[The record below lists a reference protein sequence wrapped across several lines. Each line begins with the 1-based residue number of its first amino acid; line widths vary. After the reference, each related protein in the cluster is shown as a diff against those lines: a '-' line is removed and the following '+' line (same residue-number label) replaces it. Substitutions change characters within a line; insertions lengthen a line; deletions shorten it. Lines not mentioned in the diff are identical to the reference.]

1 LFSKYKQFIM
11 AISKNTGIEYEI
23 ISESKT
29 RDLVHLLK
37 LYKEDKVKSKV
48 FFEFMK
54 NNSKFTSERV
64 VLYGSSS
71 NFRLVSYIRT
81 FGISKTNILY
91 NREKIVSC
99 VGLKQ
104 NRYYNYSTYSKSF
117 FSSTLYNLLNDSSG
131 GILAHGKKLL
141 LEKHPFIED
150 LLGIDGIS
158 HLSVSTILR
167 NKLYTYGKCLSHMYN
182 TSEEIAILISNNYRV
197 KNQLPTKI
205 FIKVWRVVY
214 LPVILNIE
222 KLSKEF
228 ITDKYFE
235 VCISISIK
243 LSLKIDC
250 EWDVKELREKYYE
263 RAKMLGDIMLDI
275 IPDER
280 YELCELFNKFNN
292 FSDLNPLLNK
302 HDIMSFLIRQNITY
316 KEELFS
322 TYGKECLYYVFSDTL
337 FIIRLG
343 HSWEE
348 GVFISLDGVVGFNG
362 CVVNDIFK
370 DIILKMINDFN
381 EKLVSIDYKKDRL
394 YNFYTN
400 PLVLSDVDELPF

>member
-1 LFSKYKQFIM
+1 M

-23 ISESKT
+23 ISETKT
-29 RDLVHLLK
+29 RDLVDLLK

-54 NNSKFTSERV
+54 KNSKFTSERV
-64 VLYGSSS
+64 VLYGGG

-104 NRYYNYSTYSKSF
+104 NRYYNYSAYSKSF
-117 FSSTLYNLLNDSSG
+117 FSGTLYTLLNESSG
-131 GILAHGKKLL
+131 GILGHGKKLL

-150 LLGIDGIS
+150 LLGIENIG

-167 NKLYTYGKCLSHMYN
+167 SKLYTYGKCLSHMYN

-197 KNQLPTKI
+197 KSPLPAKI
-205 FIKVWRVVY
+205 FIKVWRAVY
-214 LPVILNIE
+214 LPLILNIE

-235 VCISISIK
+235 ACISVSIK
-243 LSLKIDC
+243 LSLTIDC

-263 RAKMLGDIMLDI
+263 RGKMLGDIMLDI

-302 HDIMSFLIRQNITY
+302 HDIMSFLIKQNITY

-322 TYGKECLYYVFSDTL
+322 TYGKGCLYYVFGDNL
-337 FIIRLG
+337 FMIRLG
-343 HSWEE
+343 HSWEQ
-348 GVFISLDGVVGFNG
+348 GVFVSLDGVVGFNG

-370 DIILKMINDFN
+370 VILLEMIADFN
-381 EKLVSIDYKKDRL
+381 KKLVSIDYKKDRA
-394 YNFYTN
+394 YSFYTN
-400 PLVLSDVDELPF
+400 HLELVDEVPF